1 MVNEHGQAMPPAQS
15 PPASNDAPD
24 HSGSPNQNQSQ
35 QSQSQQSQNQGQGS
49 GSGRPLAS
57 GLPELMQSY
66 HPNGLDEAVVDGQLR
81 APWRPLIGHLNRI
94 GMAGLAQ
101 RRDQALRLIRDN
113 GVTYTAH
120 NEHSQ
125 ERPWSLDIVPQVI
138 GAEEWRSLAR
148 GVAQRARLQ
157 DAVLHDCY
165 GSQRVLREGL
175 VPPAA
180 ILGHPQFLRPL
191 HGVPVARRAVIYAC
205 DLVRGADGNWYVTGE
220 HTQSPSGAGYAL
232 ENRIVISRALADPY
246 RECQVERVASFFIS
260 LRKTLRALSP
270 HRHDDPRIVVL
281 SPGPYSDSYFE
292 HAYLARYL
300 GFTLVEGA
308 DLTVRDDKVYL
319 KNLGGLHRVDVILRR
334 LADDFCDPLELRSDS
349 MLGITGLTGV
359 VRAGNVAMANALGSG
374 LGENAALLP
383 LGERLSRHLLGEE
396 LRLPAVPT
404 IWNDAETLASR
415 FDSLIIRPA
424 FAARSASVL
433 SEHLDDEKR
442 NALLARIRLEPHAW
456 IGQERI
462 ATSSSPCLGGQGP
475 GHSLV
480 PRPMSLRV
488 FAVADAD
495 DSEGYAVMPGGLTRI
510 GDQTHN
516 DGIKDTWV
524 LSAGPVAPVSL
535 LQPTSAPVTLKRG
548 GADLPSRVADNLFW
562 LGRYAERCEN
572 LARLVREG
580 LRQQA
585 DGAETASVMQ
595 LIDELGI
602 RPEEPDVTRAFLV
615 LAEDPDHSGG
625 IVASL
630 ANLRRSAFAVR
641 DRLSNDTWRIIH
653 RLERTVAS
661 EDAIA
666 RLDRI
671 LTELA
676 ALAGMGM
683 ENTTRGPAW
692 RFLDLGRRIERSQHL
707 VDLLRTLSRGP
718 NLLETLLSVADSSIT
733 YRNRYLTTL
742 QPAAVLDLLLLDGT
756 NPRSVG
762 YQLARIVE
770 HLGEVPGEED
780 RALPSEAQRLARKL
794 STDID
799 LADPEALC
807 RTPRRAELQELLSR
821 TADNIVRLSD
831 VITSMYLSHAV
842 PTPTIY

>member
-1 MVNEHGQAMPPAQS
+1 MVNEHESAMPELNWNKFNPFYHLQ
-15 PPASNDAPD
+15 
-24 HSGSPNQNQSQ
+24 
-35 QSQSQQSQNQGQGS
+35 QGQSFLPG
-49 GSGRPLAS
+49 LAS
-57 GLPELMQSY
+57 GMPELMHGY
-66 HPNGLDEAVVDGQLR
+66 KPAGIDEAVVDGHLR
-81 APWRPLIGHLNRI
+81 PEWRPIIGHLNRL
-94 GMAGLAQ
+94 GVAGLTQ
-101 RRDQALRLIRDN
+101 RRDQALRLVRDN

-125 ERPWSLDIVPQVI
+125 DRPWSLDIVPHVI
-138 GAEEWRSLAR
+138 GAEEWRGLAR
-148 GVAQRARLQ
+148 AVAQRARLQ
-157 DAVLHDCY
+157 DALLSDCY
-165 GSQRVLREGL
+165 GQQRLLREGL

-191 HGVPVARRAVIYAC
+191 HGVAVARRVVVYAC
-205 DLVRGADGNWYVTGE
+205 DLVRGADGNWYVSGE
-220 HTQSPSGAGYAL
+220 HAQAPTGAGYAL
-232 ENRIVISRALADPY
+232 ENRIVISRALADTY
-246 RECQVERVASFFIS
+246 RDCQVERVASFFIS

-270 HRHDDPRIVVL
+270 HRHDDPRIVIL

-300 GFTLVEGA
+300 GFNLVEGA

-349 MLGITGLTGV
+349 MLGITGLTGA
-359 VRAGNVAMANALGSG
+359 VRAGTVAVANALGSG

-383 LGERLSRHLLGEE
+383 LGERLARHLLGEE
-396 LRLPAVPT
+396 LRLRAVPT
-404 IWNDAETLASR
+404 IWNDAEALSAR
-415 FDSLIIRPA
+415 FDSLVIRPA
-424 FAARSASVL
+424 FGVRGASVL
-433 SEHLDDEKR
+433 AETLPDDER
-442 NALLARIRLEPHAW
+442 AALLARIRLEPHAW

-462 ATSSSPCLGGQGP
+462 VTSTSPCLGGQGP

-480 PRPMSLRV
+480 PRPMSLRM

-495 DSEGYAVMPGGLTRI
+495 ESEGYAVMPGGLTRI
-510 GDQTHN
+510 GDPTRN

-524 LSAGPVAPVSL
+524 LSAGPVTPVSL
-535 LQPTSAPVTLKRG
+535 LQPTSAPVKLKRG

-562 LGRYAERCEN
+562 LGRYAERCES

-585 DGAETASVMQ
+585 DGAETTSVMQ

-602 RPEEPDVTRAFLV
+602 RPEEPEVPTAFME
-615 LAEDPDHSGG
+615 LAEDPANPAG
-625 IVASL
+625 ITANL

-641 DRLSNDTWRIIH
+641 DRLSNDTWRIIN
-653 RLERTVAS
+653 RLDRTIAS

-676 ALAGMGM
+676 ALSGMGM

-692 RFLDLGRRIERSQHL
+692 RFLDLGRRIERSQHM
-707 VDLLRTLSRGP
+707 VELLRALSRGP
-718 NLLETLLSVADSSIT
+718 ALMETLLSVADSSIT

-742 QPAAVLDLLLLDGT
+742 QPAAVLDLLLIDGT

-762 YQLARIVE
+762 YQLGRIVD

-780 RALPSEAQRLARKL
+780 RALPSEAQRIARKL

-807 RTPRRAELQELLSR
+807 RTPRRGELHEMLSR
-821 TADNIVRLSD
+821 TAEDIVRLSD
-831 VITSMYLSHAV
+831 VITSLYLSHAV
-842 PTPTIY
+842 PLPTIR

>member
-1 MVNEHGQAMPPAQS
+1 MVNEHGQAMPPSQLTPNLPSHS
-15 PPASNDAPD
+15 PTL
-24 HSGSPNQNQSQ
+24 SQ
-35 QSQSQQSQNQGQGS
+35 GQNQGQGQSQGQSS
-49 GSGRPLAS
+49 GATRAAAS
-57 GLPELMQSY
+57 GMPELLHGYQ
-66 HPNGLDEAVVDGQLR
+66 PAGLDEAVSDGQLR
-81 APWRPLIGHLNRI
+81 QTWRPLMGHLNHI
-94 GMAGLAQ
+94 GVAGLAQ

-125 ERPWSLDIVPQVI
+125 ERPWLLDIVPQVI
-138 GAEEWRSLAR
+138 GADEWRALAR

-157 DAVLHDCY
+157 EALLHDCY
-165 GSQRVLREGL
+165 GAQRVLREGL

-205 DLVRGADGNWYVTGE
+205 DVVRGADGNWYVTGE

-383 LGERLSRHLLGEE
+383 LGERLTRHLLGEE

-404 IWNDAETLASR
+404 VWNDAAALTAR
-415 FDSLIIRPA
+415 FDSLVIRPA
-424 FAARSASVL
+424 FAARGSSVFA
-433 SEHLDDEKR
+433 EHLGSEER
-442 NALLARIRLEPHAW
+442 TALLARIRLEPQAW

-462 ATSSSPCLGGQGP
+462 ATSTSPCLGGQGP
-475 GHSLV
+475 GHNLV
-480 PRPMSLRV
+480 PRPMSLRI

-524 LSAGPVAPVSL
+524 LSAGPVTPVSL

-585 DGAETASVMQ
+585 DGAETVSVMQ

-602 RPEEPDVTRAFLV
+602 RHEEPDVIRALME
-615 LAEDPDHSGG
+615 LAEDPEHSGG
-625 IVASL
+625 IVANL

-653 RLERTVAS
+653 RLDRTVAN

-692 RFLDLGRRIERSQHL
+692 RFLDLGRRLERSQHL
-707 VDLLRTLSRGP
+707 IELLRTLSRGP
-718 NLLETLLSVADSSIT
+718 ALLETLLSVADSSIT

-742 QPAAVLDLLLLDGT
+742 QPGAVLDLLLLDGT

-770 HLGEVPGEED
+770 HLGAVPGEED

-807 RTPRRAELQELLSR
+807 RTPRRAELHELLAR

-831 VITSMYLSHAV
+831 VITSLYLSHAV
-842 PTPTIY
+842 PTPTIH